1 MNGRRRALALTAL
14 CAAGCALAPV
24 QAGPPSQAA
33 PRPSVTSAD
42 SGLTPSAAL
51 SAGLTRW
58 LGTPQLQ
65 GQANFRYFGFSVYQ
79 AQLWVAPGK
88 GDPAQ
93 AWAQQPVVLS
103 LRYQRALPGPAIAQR
118 SIEEMRRH
126 PSMPEAAAATWLAQL
141 QTLLTD
147 VREGERLI
155 GVYDPAKACKCGMRV
170 PSCAPWAPPP
180 TPCWRGFSWAFG
192 STRQPLRPKC
202 ASNCWAWPNRDD
214 RALAIGPRRS
224 GALGRDGFPPGL
236 CRPAFVRGAA
246 SPLCQH
252 LRPAAVV
259 DRRFAAG
266 RALGRRLHRPL
277 VGALYRRL
285 VCPSQHPGIGLGT
298 RVQRVVERGLGAA
311 VFSTRGLARAR
322 FAGGLDGCGQPG
334 FGGLL
339 PGPEHLEFGPPI
351 LGGAARRQ

>member
-24 QAGPPSQAA
+24 QAGPPSPSG

-118 SIEEMRRH
+118 SIGKIW
-126 PSMPEAAAATWLAQL
+126 P
-141 QTLLTD
+141 
-147 VREGERLI
+147 VR
-155 GVYDPAKACKCGMRV
+155 
-170 PSCAPWAPPP
+170 SC
-180 TPCWRGFSWAFG
+180 
-192 STRQPLRPKC
+192 L
-202 ASNCWAWPNRDD
+202 
-214 RALAIGPRRS
+214 
-224 GALGRDGFPPGL
+224 
-236 CRPAFVRGAA
+236 
-246 SPLCQH
+246 
-252 LRPAAVV
+252 
-259 DRRFAAG
+259 
-266 RALGRRLHRPL
+266 
-277 VGALYRRL
+277 
-285 VCPSQHPGIGLGT
+285 
-298 RVQRVVERGLGAA
+298 
-311 VFSTRGLARAR
+311 
-322 FAGGLDGCGQPG
+322 
-334 FGGLL
+334 
-339 PGPEHLEFGPPI
+339 
-351 LGGAARRQ
+351 

>member
-1 MNGRRRALALTAL
+1 MNGRRQVLALTAL

-58 LGTPQLQ
+58 LGTPQLL

-155 GVYDPAKACKCGMRV
+155 GVYHPAKGLQM
-170 PSCAPWAPPP
+170 WHE
-180 TPCWRGFSWAFG
+180 
-192 STRQPLRPKC
+192 
-202 ASNCWAWPNRDD
+202 
-214 RALAIGPRRS
+214 
-224 GALGRDGFPPGL
+224 GAEL
-236 CRPAFVRGAA
+236 
-246 SPLCQH
+246 
-252 LRPAAVV
+252 
-259 DRRFAAG
+259 
-266 RALGRRLHRPL
+266 RALGSSSDTLLARVFMGIWLD
-277 VGALYRRL
+277 
-285 VCPSQHPGIGLGT
+285 PSTSAPEMRQQL
-298 RVQRVVERGLGAA
+298 L
-311 VFSTRGLARAR
+311 GLAK
-322 FAGGLDGCGQPG
+322 P
-334 FGGLL
+334 
-339 PGPEHLEFGPPI
+339 
-351 LGGAARRQ
+351 